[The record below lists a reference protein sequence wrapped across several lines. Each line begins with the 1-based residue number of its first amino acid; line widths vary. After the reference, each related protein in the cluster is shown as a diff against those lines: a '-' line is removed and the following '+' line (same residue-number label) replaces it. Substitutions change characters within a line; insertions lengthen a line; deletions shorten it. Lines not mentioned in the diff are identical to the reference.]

1 MHEKPYTPR
10 SCLRWKPT
18 GRIFKT
24 VSLRWIP
31 TGNMFTNSTTNVDN
45 EPPNGSNNDISN
57 PYGCDQT
64 LYVSAVQASFF
75 IIMTLDHISSS
86 LVPQCQMASAG
97 ITLGPAPSK
106 KRK

>member
-1 MHEKPYTPR
+1 
-10 SCLRWKPT
+10 
-18 GRIFKT
+18 
-24 VSLRWIP
+24 
-31 TGNMFTNSTTNVDN
+31 MFTDSTTNVDN
-45 EPPNGSNNDISN
+45 EPPNGSNDDISN

-64 LYVSAVQASFF
+64 FYVSAGTFNSSAVQASFF

-86 LVPQCQMASAG
+86 LVPPCQMASAG